1 MSEAVNIYI
10 RIILV
15 LLSSLFTH
23 PCLANYPT
31 DKAPIFGISCA
42 SPDSGNISQLN
53 FLNKEV
59 KHGYFDSISSQ
70 KKLSYDDVIKIA
82 DIDRFSSEMLD
93 RNNIEFKTKKIN
105 VTNYGKNY
113 YYVLQFKH
121 YSGVYLNGKIHI
133 IYCPSQNEY
142 FVFGEYVSDISTK
155 GKYLLITNNCRG
167 NISYDRLLYSKEQ
180 SRFLLECE

>member
-1 MSEAVNIYI
+1 MTEAVNIHI
-10 RIILV
+10 RIVLV
-15 LLSSLFTH
+15 ALSSLFMH
-23 PCLANYPT
+23 PCLANYT
-31 DKAPIFGISCA
+31 ADNVPIFGISCA
-42 SPDSGNISQLN
+42 NPDSVNISQLN
-53 FLNKEV
+53 FLNTEV
-59 KHGYFDSISSQ
+59 KHGYFDSINSQ

-82 DIDRFSSEMLD
+82 DIDRFPSEMHD
-93 RNNIEFKTKKIN
+93 KKNIRFITKKIH
-105 VTNYGKNY
+105 VTNYGKCY

-133 IYCPSQNEY
+133 IYCPFQNEY

-155 GKYLLITNNCRG
+155 GKYLWITNNCRG

>member
-10 RIILV
+10 RIV
-15 LLSSLFTH
+15 FVALSPIFTH

-31 DKAPIFGISCA
+31 DNAPIFGISCT
-42 SPDSGNISQLN
+42 SPDSANISQLN
-53 FLNKEV
+53 FLNTEV
-59 KHGYFDSISSQ
+59 KHGYFDSIKSQ

-93 RNNIEFKTKKIN
+93 RNNIEFKTKKFN
-105 VTNYGKNY
+105 VTNYGKCY

-133 IYCPSQNEY
+133 IYSPSKNEY

>member
-1 MSEAVNIYI
+1 MSEAVNIYK

-23 PCLANYPT
+23 LCLANNPT
-31 DKAPIFGISCA
+31 DNAPIFGISCA
-42 SPDSGNISQLN
+42 SPDSANISQLN

-59 KHGYFDSISSQ
+59 KHGYFDSINSQ

-105 VTNYGKNY
+105 VTNYGKCY

-133 IYCPSQNEY
+133 IYCPSKNEH

-167 NISYDRLLYSKEQ
+167 NISYDSLLYSKEQ